1 MQYIWPI
8 SAVQQASRADLHFS
22 ITLRKLAYLL
32 AEFNLTAADRTQ
44 YEDILFSVHDANNNR
59 T

>member
-22 ITLRKLAYLL
+22 ITLRKLDYL
-32 AEFNLTAADRTQ
+32 AEFNLTAADRTL